1 LGQFRTVLEQFGTEQ
16 EQFGTDQGQLG
27 NVPNC
32 PTQINGLQFFQ
43 KNDILS
49 KEISNTSK
57 EENLVIN
64 SEIYNLLIK
73 KISEERVLQNEPMK
87 KHTSFKI
94 GGNAEFFVKVKTIE
108 EIRYVL
114 NLCKENDIELTIVGN
129 GSNLLVKDNGIEGIT
144 LKIEIDYIEIED
156 IENNQAIITVG
167 AGVLLGKLA
176 QILLK
181 NSISGFEF
189 ASGIP
194 GTIGGA
200 VKMNAGAYGSEF
212 KDIVIETTCM
222 NLDGEIFTL
231 TNEEQKFEYRRSI
244 FKDEKYII
252 LESKLLLKYVEDSK
266 IIKEKMD
273 EYKNSRLEKQP
284 IEFPSA
290 GSTFKRGAD
299 FITAKLIDECGLKGY
314 SVGDAEVSTK
324 HAGFVINKGNA
335 TANDVLKLVE
345 IIKKSI
351 FDKFG
356 KVIELEIEIVG
367 K

>member
-1 LGQFRTVLEQFGTEQ
+1 M
-16 EQFGTDQGQLG
+16 
-27 NVPNC
+27 
-32 PTQINGLQFFQ
+32 
-43 KNDILS
+43 
-49 KEISNTSK
+49 
-57 EENLVIN
+57 IN
-64 SEIYNLLIK
+64 SEIYNLLTD
-73 KISEERVLQNEPMK
+73 KIPEERVLQNEPMK

-114 NLCKENDIELTIVGN
+114 NLCKEYNIDLTIVGN
-129 GSNLLVKDNGIEGIT
+129 GSNLLVKDNGIEGIV
-144 LKIEIDYIEIED
+144 LKIEIDD
-156 IENNQAIITVG
+156 IEKEKTEKTEKNKAVIKVG

-222 NLDGEIFTL
+222 NLDGEIFKL
-231 TNEEQKFEYRRSI
+231 NNEEQKFEYRRSI

-252 LESKLLLKYVEDSK
+252 LESKLLLNYVEDSK

-273 EYKNSRLEKQP
+273 EYKASRIEKQP

-335 TANDVLKLVE
+335 TAKEVLELVE
-345 IIKKSI
+345 IIKKSVYE
-351 FDKFG
+351 KFG
-356 KVIELEIEIVG
+356 KVIELELEVL
-367 K
+367 